1 MYIYL
6 YKVFNIKLICT
17 SHPLKM
23 TENMQ
28 QVSSSYSKI
37 LCIPRMSKKIS
48 KDTIVQVF
56 ERFQLGTIV
65 KYRESTS
72 KNSMEYKRVMLQI
85 QWSTTNPKIEY
96 YKALLDENKSLKL
109 VYDFPWFWIMV
120 ICKTQ
125 VL

>member
-1 MYIYL
+1 
-6 YKVFNIKLICT
+6 
-17 SHPLKM
+17 M
-23 TENMQ
+23 TENTQ

-48 KDTIVQVF
+48 KDTILQVF

>member
-1 MYIYL
+1 
-6 YKVFNIKLICT
+6 
-17 SHPLKM
+17 M
-23 TENMQ
+23 TENSQ
-28 QVSSSYSKI
+28 QSFSKI

-48 KDTIVQVF
+48 KDTILQVF
-56 ERFQLGTIV
+56 EKFQLGTVV

-72 KNSMEYKRVMLQI
+72 KNSMEYKRVMLQLK
-85 QWSTTNPKIEY
+85 WSTTNPHIEY
-96 YKALLDENKSLKL
+96 YKSLLDQNKSLKL